1 MAEPEKILPEDVV
14 PSADQIAINYA
25 AMGDSVKMINDT
37 IAGDTVLVEAVDKQN
52 CVDTNVAQLEF
63 MLGQSYWTSEDMT
76 AVNAAIT
83 AGKAY
88 TA

>member
-1 MAEPEKILPEDVV
+1 MAEPEITLPEPVV
-14 PSADQIAINYA
+14 PNAEQIAINYA

-37 IAGDTVLVEAVDKQN
+37 IAGDTILEEAVDKQS
-52 CVDTNVAQLEF
+52 CVDINVAQLEL

-88 TA
+88 KA